1 MKTLKRWKHDSMRF
15 VIYEI
20 IVFKNLRFRPYARK
34 RISRRFQ
41 KSPLTPEGVLNRCL
55 FGDRFQRIRVDGRP
69 NRRKTL
75 RFQTVTDRRR
85 RGRGDSRDRF
95 CVPKLV
101 NEQLAFKIKMKN
113 EEWKTGSG
121 ERGTGNGKLKNC
133 NKAENWKR
141 RYWWG
146 IQ

>member
-1 MKTLKRWKHDSMRF
+1 MKTLKRWKYDSMRF
-15 VIYEI
+15 VIHEI
-20 IVFKNLRFRPYARK
+20 IVFENLRFRPYARK

-41 KSPLTPEGVLNRCL
+41 TSPLTPEGVLNRCL

-75 RFQTVTDRRR
+75 RFQTITDRRR

-101 NEQLAFKIKMKN
+101 NEDQLFLSLFTMN
-113 EEWKTGSG
+113 S
-121 ERGTGNGKLKNC
+121 
-133 NKAENWKR
+133 
-141 RYWWG
+141 
-146 IQ
+146 

>member
-1 MKTLKRWKHDSMRF
+1 MKTLKRWKYDSMRF
-15 VIYEI
+15 VIHEI
-20 IVFKNLRFRPYARK
+20 IEFENLRFRPYARK

-55 FGDRFQRIRVDGRP
+55 FGDRFERIRVNGRP

-75 RFQTVTDRRR
+75 RFQTITDRRR

-101 NEQLAFKIKMKN
+101 NEDQLFLSLFTMN
-113 EEWKTGSG
+113 S
-121 ERGTGNGKLKNC
+121 
-133 NKAENWKR
+133 
-141 RYWWG
+141 
-146 IQ
+146 